1 MVAPDPRRDAP
12 TVMAPVALDR
22 EVPRPRRG
30 LALGLITVMIAAVLV
45 GAGALAYSV
54 ISGGTSSV
62 AVPKVVGLPV
72 DQALAFLTQNKLKGV
87 TTTAFSDTVPVNTVI
102 SQNPT
107 DGQKAKPNSSVFVT
121 VSSGAQAGP
130 VPDVSGKSLDD
141 AKAAITNAG
150 FKVGSVSQEFHAT
163 IPQGQVTRTDPP
175 ANPTAQRAATINIFQ
190 SAGKPAPTLPNVTR
204 FDQADPTHVPTNA
217 APHPR
222 TP

>member
-30 LALGLITVMIAAVLV
+30 LALGLIMVMIAAILV
-45 GAGALAYSV
+45 GVAALAYSV

-87 TTTAFSDTVPVNTVI
+87 TATAFSDTVPVNTVI

-121 VSSGAQAGP
+121 VSSGAQAAP
-130 VPDVSGKSLDD
+130 APDVAAKSLDD
-141 AKAAITNAG
+141 AKAATTKPG
-150 FKVGSVSQEFHAT
+150 FKVGTASPTSSSPF
-163 IPQGQVTRTDPP
+163 PP
-175 ANPTAQRAATINIFQ
+175 P
-190 SAGKPAPTLPNVTR
+190 
-204 FDQADPTHVPTNA
+204 
-217 APHPR
+217 
-222 TP
+222 